1 MHTHDAAHLLGS
13 HISCGELCKA
23 EEADKVIPGQA
34 RDVQAGLEV
43 LHDRLHDRIEA
54 ACLQQLVQ
62 VLPQLPQQLRLQLR
76 GRPAFHLQCISAYKR
91 IITTCSKRISA
102 DPS

>member
-1 MHTHDAAHLLGS
+1 MYIHDAVHLLDS
-13 HISCGELCKA
+13 HISCGQLCKA

-34 RDVQAGLEV
+34 RDVQASLEV
-43 LHDRLHDRIEA
+43 LHDCLHDYIEA

-76 GRPAFHLQCISAYKR
+76 GRPPFCLQWMPMSQIA
-91 IITTCSKRISA
+91 A
-102 DPS
+102 A